1 MDPDKSDVST
11 NQSAPDLGPG
21 SAPGS
26 TPLGGLGKGE
36 ENWEV
41 VLESSVPLYVFSAR
55 TCLELLPTLS
65 NVQVEAEIKHLQA
78 LDASV
83 HARLTARSAVQ
94 KKREVL
100 HKTLTD
106 SLIKEVDKIVNKYDL
121 LVENISRTI
130 EGANTK
136 LEAAQEYVKDFQQ
149 RTSLPLHHPAE
160 QEQSTA
166 EGISNPDPPV
176 SFSTISFSDIT
187 YEEVDKY
194 FDFEQSLPGNRRCDY
209 FGSVEY
215 SYGRIK
221 HSPADYPDNNP
232 IFDTL
237 FDRLRGVDPTF
248 TPDNFTCLVTKYS
261 DGKSSINM
269 HQDNEKSILPGSK
282 IYTVSFGAERHI
294 RFYNVSGPL
303 QEHYHKLDHG
313 SVHIMTAESQKI
325 WKHGIDREPDVP
337 GGRISFTFRHLVNS
351 LRSAPSPTPT
361 ASDPRPPSPSD
372 TSSSNKP
379 VRVLLITDSIHAST
393 PTHIFE
399 SLPKHICIKRVEYQ
413 LANLDK
419 YRHEFEYS
427 DIVIV
432 SMGINDLHKYG
443 HTARSLADCIG
454 PRLKEYS
461 QRFPHTKFIFNSVLL
476 TRDYKWLNT
485 EVRVFNQILF
495 ELSRDTRNISYFDSD
510 KFAEIKFSENKHI
523 QDFYA
528 SGPRRSVYDRSM
540 GMTMRDHKSNDG
552 IHVCFEM
559 RKLITEELVSSVGYL
574 SGLQGDRFR
583 RCPWLRNVTTR
594 SSWG

>member
-1 MDPDKSDVST
+1 MIPNPDPHLLTAVDST
-11 NQSAPDLGPG
+11 KQIAPAPGPG

-26 TPLGGLGKGE
+26 TPLGGSGKGE
-36 ENWEV
+36 ESWEV

-65 NVQVEAEIKHLQA
+65 NAQIETEIKHLQA
-78 LDASV
+78 LDASI
-83 HARLTARSAVQ
+83 HARLTSKSTVQ
-94 KKREVL
+94 KKREIL
-100 HKTLTD
+100 HKTLAD

-121 LVENISRTI
+121 LVANISRTI
-130 EGANTK
+130 EGANK
-136 LEAAQEYVKDFQQ
+136 KIDAAQEYVEDLQQ
-149 RTSLPLHHPAE
+149 RTTLPPHHPAQRE
-160 QEQSTA
+160 QTTPD
-166 EGISNPDPPV
+166 GNTNMDPPV
-176 SFSTISFSDIT
+176 SFSSISFSDIE
-187 YEEVDKY
+187 YDDVEKV
-194 FDFEQSLPGNRRCDY
+194 FDFEQSLPGNRKCDY
-209 FGSVEY
+209 FGPVGY

-221 HSPADYPDNNP
+221 HNPADYPDSNP

-237 FDRLRGVDPTF
+237 FDRLRGVDPSF
-248 TPDNFTCLVTKYS
+248 TTDNYTCLVTKYP
-261 DGKSSINM
+261 DGNSSINM
-269 HQDNEKSILPGSK
+269 HQDNEKSISPGSK
-282 IYTVSFGAERHI
+282 IYTVSFGAERHV

-313 SVHIMTAESQKI
+313 SVHVMTADSQKI
-325 WKHGIDREPDVP
+325 WKHGIDREPDIP
-337 GGRISFTFRHLVNS
+337 GGRISFTFRHLLNPA
-351 LRSAPSPTPT
+351 RITPPAT
-361 ASDPRPPSPSD
+361 PIVSDPRPQTHSD
-372 TSSSNKP
+372 TSTKP

-399 SLPKHICIKRVEYQ
+399 SLPRHICIKRVEYQ

-427 DIVIV
+427 DIVII

-454 PRLKEYS
+454 PRLKDYS

-476 TRDYKWLNT
+476 TRDYRRLNT
-485 EVRVFNQILF
+485 EIRVFNQIIF
-495 ELSRDTRNISYFDSD
+495 ELSRDIRNLSYFDSD
-510 KFAEIKFSENKHI
+510 RFAEIKSSESKHI

-528 SGPRRSVYDRSM
+528 TGPRRLDFDRS
-540 GMTMRDHKSNDG
+540 MRDHKSNDG

-559 RKLITEELVSSVGYL
+559 RKMITEELVTSVGYL
-574 SGLQGDRFR
+574 TGIQGDRFR